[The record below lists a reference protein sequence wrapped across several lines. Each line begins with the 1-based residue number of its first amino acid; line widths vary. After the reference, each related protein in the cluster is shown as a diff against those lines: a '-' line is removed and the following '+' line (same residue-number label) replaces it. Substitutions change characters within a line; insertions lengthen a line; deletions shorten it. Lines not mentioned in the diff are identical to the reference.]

1 MPLNALTFKRR
12 ILKNNKFTLSDVNYE
27 SNIKKNLILTNSILD
42 NGCKT
47 VMEKINSKDH
57 LQILKKNKIIANIY
71 ADDESLISFDTIPT
85 NSINKSNQISNIDI
99 ML

>member
-1 MPLNALTFKRR
+1 
-12 ILKNNKFTLSDVNYE
+12 
-27 SNIKKNLILTNSILD
+27 
-42 NGCKT
+42 
-47 VMEKINSKDH
+47 MEKINSKDH